1 MFIEIRKTTIDDAPL
16 LASLHLASKKV
27 AEKDIVD
34 RNYLEGLTTEDYI
47 QKWQGWFAADD
58 SDTLAAVEGEKI
70 IGLVSFGPLRT
81 PPAGTSKIRP
91 LYSSEI
97 FAIYVHPDYFQKGA
111 GKALLKAA
119 VEDLINNKHTSLCLW
134 ALAKNKRACS
144 FYEAMGGQR
153 VGKMMVEMGPSKVK
167 ESCFGWRNIKDIL
180 EK

>member
-1 MFIEIRKTTIDDAPL
+1 MEIRKTVIEDIPL
-16 LASLHLASKKV
+16 LADIHLASKKV

-34 RNYLEGLTTEDYI
+34 RNYLEGLTPEEYVVN
-47 QKWQGWFAADD
+47 WQGWHAADD
-58 SDTLAAVEGEKI
+58 SKSLIAIKDGQA
-70 IGLVSFGPLRT
+70 IGLISYGPLRT

-91 LYSSEI
+91 LYSAEI
-97 FAIYVHPDYFQKGA
+97 FAIYVHPDYFQNGA

-167 ESCFGWRNIKDIL
+167 ESCFGWRNIKEIV
-180 EK
+180 KK